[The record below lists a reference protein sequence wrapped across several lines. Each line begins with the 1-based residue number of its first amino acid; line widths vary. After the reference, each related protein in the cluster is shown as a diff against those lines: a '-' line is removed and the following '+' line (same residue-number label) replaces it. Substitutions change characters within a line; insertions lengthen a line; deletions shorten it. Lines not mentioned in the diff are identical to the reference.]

1 MYHRNQY
8 LHIYLFNNISIKNRF
23 TTKKISWGLSHD
35 KITTSNKL
43 NNSQRGIL
51 VTL

>member
-1 MYHRNQY
+1 MIEIN
-8 LHIYLFNNISIKNRF
+8 IYTSIYSITFRLKIDLQQ
-23 TTKKISWGLSHD
+23 KKISWGLSHD